1 MLVLIL
7 RLLMIGDVL
16 ASRQA
21 SFIRIS
27 GGGGFWTVVQLQHA
41 TSCSCNGRA
50 AEWVNVNEE
59 DDGREGKGRCG
70 LWWCAWWMVVRVLL
84 SKTRKTN
91 F

>member
-27 GGGGFWTVVQLQHA
+27 GGGGFWTVVQQCHQLQLQRA
-41 TSCSCNGRA
+41 CCRMGKRKRGGR
-50 AEWVNVNEE
+50 
-59 DDGREGKGRCG
+59 RERRKGAVWFVPG
-70 LWWCAWWMVVRVLL
+70 GVWWCAWWCVCC
-84 SKTRKTN
+84 
-91 F
+91 